1 MAKPIT
7 FYATEEDQKTIEAI
21 QEIKPHWS
29 NMNFILRE
37 ALQNLL
43 KSLRRAEMTSFPETY
58 QPTSQPRFI
67 RED

>member
-1 MAKPIT
+1 MAKPMT
-7 FYATEEDQKTIEAI
+7 FYATDEDQKLIAQI
-21 QEIKPHWS
+21 QEIKPHWT
-29 NMNFILRE
+29 NINFILRE
-37 ALQNLL
+37 ALHGLL